1 MPKGILGKK
10 VGMTQIFTGDGL
22 AVPVTVI
29 EAGPCYVVQIKTPE
43 KDGYAAIQIGF
54 GEKRENLFN
63 KPLKGHFK
71 ASGVR
76 PLRYLRELRV
86 EDPGAYQL
94 GQEIKAD
101 IFAQGERV
109 DVVGTSKG
117 KGFAGGI
124 KRHGFHRGPMAH
136 GSKYHRRPG
145 SLGAKGPAR
154 VFKGRRLPRSPG
166 RSAGHGP
173 EPGSGQGGRRP
184 QPAGR
189 ERGHPRPE
197 GRPGAGQTIHQEPR
211 ITNDGMRDPGVRGY
225 RPLRNGPASSE
236 GGLMACLQ

>member
-154 VFKGRRLPRSPG
+154 VFKGRRLPGHLGAARVTVQNLEVVRVDGDRNLLAVKGAIPG
-166 RSAGHGP
+166 P
-173 EPGSGQGGRRP
+173 K
-184 QPAGR
+184 
-189 ERGHPRPE
+189 
-197 GRPGAGQTIHQEPR
+197 
-211 ITNDGMRDPGVRGY
+211 
-225 RPLRNGPASSE
+225 
-236 GGLMACLQ
+236 GGLVLVKPSTKNRG